1 MMHKLSP
8 FVLFCSLC
16 SIANTKL
23 TPESPTRWEGSR
35 ISIAKSNS
43 SFLVSTFPGVE
54 EKTGN
59 FSCSLFGGSQSGD
72 VDLICAV
79 SGSPEVRVHVMKAR
93 AGMWHTALCVVF
105 MAHLPCSLCCSTH
118 RSDPPRYLWRITQL
132 HKQQSRP
139 PCSRGGRRL
148 NAQRNVPHRFI
159 PSLPSLRGEGNC
171 LLYPCTCSFI
181 SPTIIGHMP
190 WVRVW
195 DRHGGK
201 SWEQEP
207 ASLDSRSS
215 QSNRRE
221 RQAEDVHL

>member
-1 MMHKLSP
+1 MNKALLFFQNRGPFFSELVPLSALRRTTIATLGLLSCTDSLIQQTVVMMHKLSP

-93 AGMWHTALCVVF
+93 AGM
-105 MAHLPCSLCCSTH
+105 
-118 RSDPPRYLWRITQL
+118 
-132 HKQQSRP
+132 
-139 PCSRGGRRL
+139 
-148 NAQRNVPHRFI
+148 
-159 PSLPSLRGEGNC
+159 
-171 LLYPCTCSFI
+171 
-181 SPTIIGHMP
+181 
-190 WVRVW
+190 
-195 DRHGGK
+195 
-201 SWEQEP
+201 
-207 ASLDSRSS
+207 
-215 QSNRRE
+215 
-221 RQAEDVHL
+221 